1 MIDIWE
7 SLFRTVS
14 ALAVV
19 LALMG
24 LLAVVARRVMG
35 NRLGMVGARPLVHV
49 LASGYIAP
57 RKTIAL
63 VSVAGEYL
71 IVGTTATDLVPL
83 GRVSDSTKVQEL
95 LASTATDQS
104 SAPASAPRSFFA
116 SWIRQLPTGS
126 LPNHKGSH
134 GEQ

>member
-1 MIDIWE
+1 MDLWD
-7 SLFRTVS
+7 SLVRILS
-14 ALAVV
+14 AIAIV

-24 LLAVVARRVMG
+24 LLAWLAKRVLGSRVAT
-35 NRLGMVGARPLVHV
+35 VGARPLVQV

-83 GRVSDSTKVQEL
+83 GRINDTNLLQEL
-95 LASTATDQS
+95 LASASTHPLS
-104 SAPASAPRSFFA
+104 SPSTASALLTTWFQ
-116 SWIRQLPTGS
+116 QLPAG
-126 LPNHKGSH
+126 LFPGKKGEH
-134 GEQ
+134 GEP